1 MRVPGTCRL
10 DFSTATTRLANCRP
24 ICKNHCMAETKF
36 KRPLLK
42 LSGEAFSPGQGMGI
56 DGERMLAIARTIKE
70 ILAVPVEL
78 AVVVGGGNFV
88 RGAQLNIPSIQK
100 ATADY
105 MGMLATVMNAV
116 ALQDT
121 CESIG
126 METRVLSSLD
136 VPRVA
141 EKWVRRRAI
150 RHMEKGR
157 VVIIAAG
164 TGNPHFTT
172 DTAAAQ
178 RAIEIGCDV
187 IIKAT
192 KVDGVYD
199 KDPKTNG
206 DARRFQKLTY
216 QEALEKNL
224 RFMDQTAIALC
235 REHRM
240 PVFVTDMNVP
250 GNIERAIRGEDVGTL
265 IES

>member
-1 MRVPGTCRL
+1 
-10 DFSTATTRLANCRP
+10 
-24 ICKNHCMAETKF
+24 MAETKY

-42 LSGEAFSPGQGMGI
+42 ISGEAFCQPGGHGVEEQALIKLAKTIQGVHALG
-56 DGERMLAIARTIKE
+56 
-70 ILAVPVEL
+70 VEL
-78 AVVVGGGNFV
+78 AVVVGGGNFL
-88 RGAQLNIPSIQK
+88 RGATLNVSCIGK

-105 MGMLATVMNAV
+105 MGMMATVMNAV

-126 METRVLSSLD
+126 LQTRVQSSVD

-141 EKWVRRRAI
+141 EKWVRRKAV

-178 RAIEIGCDV
+178 RAIELSCDV
-187 IIKAT
+187 ILKAT

-199 KDPKTNG
+199 KDPNLHD
-206 DARRFQKLTY
+206 DAERIDRLTY
-216 QEALEKNL
+216 SEALNREL
-224 RFMDQTAIALC
+224 RFMDATAVALC
-235 REHRM
+235 REHKM
-240 PVFVTDMNVP
+240 PLMVFNMNAP
-250 GNIERAIRGEDVGTL
+250 QEIEHAVMGKPVGTL
-265 IES
+265 IEA

>member
-1 MRVPGTCRL
+1 
-10 DFSTATTRLANCRP
+10 
-24 ICKNHCMAETKF
+24 MAAQPRF

-42 LSGEAFSPGQGMGI
+42 LSGEAFCAPGGFGI
-56 DGERMLAIARTIKE
+56 GAEALLALTRTIERAHK
-70 ILAVPVEL
+70 LCPQM

-88 RGAQLNIPSIQK
+88 RGAQLNISSIGK
-100 ATADY
+100 ASADY
-105 MGMLATVMNAV
+105 MGMLATVMNAI
-116 ALQDT
+116 ALQDS

-126 METRVLSSLD
+126 METRVLSSLE
-136 VPRVA
+136 VPAVA
-141 EKWVRRRAI
+141 ERWVRRRAV

-178 RAIEIGCDV
+178 RAVEIGCDV
-187 IIKAT
+187 ILKAT

-199 KDPKTNG
+199 KDPKQFK
-206 DARRFQKLTY
+206 DAKRYTRVTY

-235 REHRM
+235 REHKM
-240 PVFVTDMNVP
+240 PVMVMDMNQV
-250 GNIERAIRGEDVGTL
+250 GEIENAIMGKAVGTL
-265 IES
+265 IEA

>member
-1 MRVPGTCRL
+1 L
-10 DFSTATTRLANCRP
+10 
-24 ICKNHCMAETKF
+24 IMAKTKYR
-36 KRPLLK
+36 RPLIK
-42 LSGEAFSPGQGMGI
+42 LSGEAFSPAGGMGI
-56 DGERMLAIARTIKE
+56 DGQRMLVIAETIKSVVG
-70 ILAVPVEL
+70 LPVEL

-100 ATADY
+100 STADY
-105 MGMLATVMNAV
+105 MGMMATVMNAV

-126 METRVLSSLD
+126 LETRVLSSLD

-141 EKWVRRRAI
+141 ENWIRRRAI

-178 RAIEIGCDV
+178 RAVELGCDV

-199 KDPKTNG
+199 KDPKKHK
-206 DARRFQKLTY
+206 DAKLLHKLTY
-216 QEALEKNL
+216 QDALEKNL

-235 REHRM
+235 REHKM
-240 PVFVTDMNVP
+240 PVLVTDMNEP
-250 GNIERAIRGEDVGTL
+250 GSIEAAIRGVNVGTL

>member
-1 MRVPGTCRL
+1 M
-10 DFSTATTRLANCRP
+10 TR
-24 ICKNHCMAETKF
+24 F

-42 LSGEAFSPGQGMGI
+42 LSGEAFCGSGGFGI
-56 DGERMLAIARTIKE
+56 SEGHLLEIARAIKRV
-70 ILAVPVEL
+70 LDTGVQL

-88 RGAQLNIPSIQK
+88 RGAELNIPAIGK

-105 MGMLATVMNAV
+105 MGMLATVMNAL
-116 ALQDT
+116 ALQDA

-126 METRVLSSLD
+126 LETRVLSSMD

-141 EKWVRRRAI
+141 EKWVRRRAV

-178 RAIEIGCDV
+178 RAVEIGCDV
-187 IIKAT
+187 LIKAT

-199 KDPKTNG
+199 KDPKRHK
-206 DARRFQKLTY
+206 DAKRLSRLTY
-216 QEALEKNL
+216 QQALEQNL
-224 RFMDQTAIALC
+224 RFMDATAVALC
-235 REHRM
+235 REHNL
-240 PVFVTDMNVP
+240 PVQVVDMDAP
-250 GNIERAIRGEDVGTL
+250 GVVVQALRGEDVGTL
-265 IES
+265 IEE

>member
-1 MRVPGTCRL
+1 MTH
-10 DFSTATTRLANCRP
+10 A
-24 ICKNHCMAETKF
+24 KF

-42 LSGEAFSPGQGMGI
+42 LSGEAFSPPGSMGI
-56 DGERMLAIARTIKE
+56 DGERMLSIARTIKSIVE
-70 ILAVPVEL
+70 IPVEL
-78 AVVVGGGNFV
+78 AIVVGGGNFV
-88 RGAQLNIPSIQK
+88 RGAQLNIPSIQL
-100 ATADY
+100 ASADY
-105 MGMLATVMNAV
+105 MGMLATVMNAI

-126 METRVLSSLD
+126 LETRVLSSLD

-141 EKWVRRRAI
+141 ERWVRRRAI

-178 RAIEIGCDV
+178 RSIELGCDV
-187 IIKAT
+187 IVKAT

-199 KDPKTNG
+199 SDPKTNK
-206 DARRFQKLTY
+206 AAKRFTKLTY

-235 REHRM
+235 REHKM

-250 GNIERAIRGEDVGTL
+250 GNIEAAIRGEDVGTL

>member
-1 MRVPGTCRL
+1 MLADGRL
-10 DFSTATTRLANCRP
+10 TRY
-24 ICKNHCMAETKF
+24 KHGMAAKV
-36 KRPLLK
+36 KYARPLLK
-42 LSGEAFSPGQGMGI
+42 LSGEAFGPLNGMGI
-56 DGERMLAIARTIKE
+56 DGERMLAIAMTIKA
-70 ILAVPVEL
+70 ILAIPVQL

-88 RGAQLNIPSIQK
+88 RGAQLNVKYINK

-105 MGMLATVMNAV
+105 MGMLGTVMNAL

-121 CESIG
+121 CESVGI
-126 METRVLSSLD
+126 ETRVLSSLD

-157 VVIIAAG
+157 VAIIAAG

-199 KDPKTNG
+199 SDPKQNKG
-206 DARRFQKLTY
+206 AKRVARLTY

-235 REHRM
+235 KEHKM
-240 PVFVTDMNVP
+240 PVLVTDMNQP
-250 GNIERAIRGEDVGTL
+250 GNIEAAIRGKDVGTL

>member
-1 MRVPGTCRL
+1 MGNP
-10 DFSTATTRLANCRP
+10 
-24 ICKNHCMAETKF
+24 KY

-42 LSGEAFSPGQGMGI
+42 LSGEALGPTQGMGI
-56 DGERMLAIARTIKE
+56 DGERVLSLASTIKDILAIPA
-70 ILAVPVEL
+70 EL
-78 AVVVGGGNFV
+78 AIVVGGGNFI
-88 RGAQLNIPSIQK
+88 RGAQLNIPSINK
-100 ATADY
+100 ASADY

-121 CESIG
+121 CESVG
-126 METRVLSSLD
+126 LETRVLSSLD

-199 KDPKTNG
+199 KDPKTNP
-206 DARRFQKLTY
+206 DAKRFVRLTY

-235 REHRM
+235 REHKM

-250 GNIERAIRGEDVGTL
+250 GNIERAIKGEDVGTL

>member
-1 MRVPGTCRL
+1 L
-10 DFSTATTRLANCRP
+10 STS
-24 ICKNHCMAETKF
+24 TKF

-42 LSGEAFSPGQGMGI
+42 LSGEAFGPEGGMGI
-56 DGERMLAIARTIKE
+56 DRDHLLAIARMVKQVIET
-70 ILAVPVEL
+70 PVEM

-88 RGAQLNIPSIQK
+88 RGAQLNIDCIQK

-116 ALQDT
+116 ALQDA

-126 METRVLSSLD
+126 LETRVLSSID

-150 RHMEKGR
+150 RHMQRGR
-157 VVIIAAG
+157 LVIIGAG

-178 RAIEIGCDV
+178 RAIELGCDV

-199 KDPKTNG
+199 KDPKTNA
-206 DARRFQKLTY
+206 DAKRFERLTY
-216 QEALEKNL
+216 QDALTRNL

-235 REHRM
+235 REHNM
-240 PVFVTDMNVP
+240 PLIVMDMKHADSIQQAV
-250 GNIERAIRGEDVGTL
+250 RGEAIGTL
-265 IES
+265 IEA

>member
-1 MRVPGTCRL
+1 
-10 DFSTATTRLANCRP
+10 
-24 ICKNHCMAETKF
+24 MAESKY

-42 LSGEAFSPGQGMGI
+42 LSGEAFSPGEGMGMGI
-56 DGERMLAIARTIKE
+56 DGGRMLSMAQTIKE
-70 ILAVPVEL
+70 ILEIPVQL
-78 AVVVGGGNFV
+78 AIVVGGGNFI
-88 RGAQLNIPSIQK
+88 RGAQLNIPNIQK
-100 ATADY
+100 STADY
-105 MGMLATVMNAV
+105 MGMMATVMNAV
-116 ALQDT
+116 ALQDI

-126 METRVLSSLD
+126 VQTRVLSSID

-150 RHMEKGR
+150 RHMEKAR
-157 VVIIAAG
+157 VVIIGAG

-178 RAIEIGCDV
+178 RAIELSCDV
-187 IIKAT
+187 IVKAT

-199 KDPKTNG
+199 KDPKTNK
-206 DARRFQKLTY
+206 DAKRFQRLTY

-235 REHRM
+235 REHGK

-265 IES
+265 IEA

>member
-1 MRVPGTCRL
+1 MR
-10 DFSTATTRLANCRP
+10 S
-24 ICKNHCMAETKF
+24 F

-42 LSGEAFSPGQGMGI
+42 LSGEAFGPEGGMGI
-56 DGERMLAIARTIKE
+56 ARDRL
-70 ILAVPVEL
+70 LAVAHTVKSVIETPVEL

-88 RGAQLNIPSIQK
+88 RGAQLNIDCIQK

-116 ALQDT
+116 ALQDA

-126 METRVLSSLD
+126 LETRVLSSID

-150 RHMEKGR
+150 RHMQRGR
-157 VVIIAAG
+157 LVIIGAG

-178 RAIEIGCDV
+178 RAIELGCDV
-187 IIKAT
+187 MIKAT

-199 KDPKTNG
+199 KDPKQNA
-206 DARRFQKLTY
+206 DARRVERLTY
-216 QEALEKNL
+216 QEALERNL

-235 REHRM
+235 REHGM
-240 PVFVTDMNVP
+240 PLIVMDMTDA
-250 GNIERAIRGEDVGTL
+250 ERIKRAVQGEPIGTL

>member
-1 MRVPGTCRL
+1 MPAKAR
-10 DFSTATTRLANCRP
+10 
-24 ICKNHCMAETKF
+24 F

-42 LSGEAFSPGQGMGI
+42 LSGEAFCTAGGFGI
-56 DGERMLAIARTIKE
+56 AAEPLLALSHTIQSVQK
-70 ILAVPVEL
+70 LGVQM

-88 RGAQLNIPSIQK
+88 RGAQLNITSIGK
-100 ATADY
+100 ASADY
-105 MGMLATVMNAV
+105 MGMLATVMNAI
-116 ALQDT
+116 ALQDS

-126 METRVLSSLD
+126 IETRVLSSLE
-136 VPRVA
+136 VPAVA
-141 EKWVRRRAI
+141 ERWVRRRAI

-178 RAIEIGCDV
+178 RAVEIGCDV
-187 IIKAT
+187 ILKAT

-199 KDPKTNG
+199 KDPKKFK
-206 DARRFQKLTY
+206 DAKRYTKVSY

-235 REHRM
+235 REHKM
-240 PVFVTDMNVP
+240 PVMVLDMNDPKQLVQAVL
-250 GNIERAIRGEDVGTL
+250 GKAVGTL
-265 IES
+265 IEA

>member
-1 MRVPGTCRL
+1 M
-10 DFSTATTRLANCRP
+10 TRY
-24 ICKNHCMAETKF
+24 

-42 LSGEAFSPGQGMGI
+42 LSGEAFGAPGEMGI
-56 DGERMLAIARTIKE
+56 NRDRLLTIANMVKSVIE
-70 ILAVPVEL
+70 MPVEL
-78 AVVVGGGNFV
+78 GVVVGGGNFV
-88 RGAQLNIPSIQK
+88 RGAQLNIDCIQK

-116 ALQDT
+116 ALQDA

-126 METRVLSSLD
+126 LETRVLSSID

-150 RHMEKGR
+150 RHMQRGR
-157 VVIIAAG
+157 LVIIAAG

-178 RAIEIGCDV
+178 RAVELGCDV

-199 KDPKTNG
+199 KDPKQNA
-206 DARRFQKLTY
+206 DAQRIERLTY
-216 QEALEKNL
+216 QDAIERNL

-240 PVFVTDMNVP
+240 PLIVMDMSEADR
-250 GNIERAIRGEDVGTL
+250 IKRAVNGEAIGTL

>member
-1 MRVPGTCRL
+1 MSAAKYR
-10 DFSTATTRLANCRP
+10 
-24 ICKNHCMAETKF
+24 
-36 KRPLLK
+36 RPLLK
-42 LSGEAFSPGQGMGI
+42 LSGEALGPESGMGV
-56 DGERMLAIARTIKE
+56 DGDRMLSIAQTIKDV
-70 ILAVPVEL
+70 LAIPVEL
-78 AVVVGGGNFV
+78 AVVVGGGNFI
-88 RGAQLNIPSIQK
+88 RGAQLNVPSIQK
-100 ATADY
+100 STADY
-105 MGMLATVMNAV
+105 MGMLATVMNAI

-126 METRVLSSLD
+126 LGTRVLSSLD

-141 EKWVRRRAI
+141 ERWVRRRAI

-178 RAIEIGCDV
+178 RSIEINCDV

-206 DARRFQKLTY
+206 DAKRFNKLTY

-235 REHRM
+235 REQKM

>member
-1 MRVPGTCRL
+1 
-10 DFSTATTRLANCRP
+10 
-24 ICKNHCMAETKF
+24 MADKPRF
-36 KRPLLK
+36 QRPLLK
-42 LSGEAFSPGQGMGI
+42 ISGEAFGPPGGMGV
-56 DGERMLAIARTIKE
+56 DGERLLAIARTVKSV
-70 ILAVPVEL
+70 LAIPVQL

-88 RGAQLNIPSIQK
+88 RGSQLNVPFIHS
-100 ATADY
+100 ASADY
-105 MGMLATVMNAV
+105 MGMLGTVMNAI
-116 ALQDT
+116 AFQDT

-126 METRVLSSLD
+126 LETRVLSSLD

-141 EKWVRRRAI
+141 EKWVRRRAV

-178 RAIEIGCDV
+178 RAVEIGCDV

-192 KVDGVYD
+192 KVDAVYD
-199 KDPKTNG
+199 KDPKTNK

-235 REHRM
+235 REHKM
-240 PVFVTDMNVP
+240 PVMVVDMNVP
-250 GNIERAIRGEDVGTL
+250 GNIEAAIRGKDVGTL
-265 IES
+265 IEA

>member
-1 MRVPGTCRL
+1 MP
-10 DFSTATTRLANCRP
+10 SPN
-24 ICKNHCMAETKF
+24 KY

-42 LSGEAFSPGQGMGI
+42 LSGEAFCDEGGSGVSG
-56 DGERMLAIARTIKE
+56 DRL
-70 ILAVPVEL
+70 LAVARVISELLKIPVEL

-88 RGAQLNIPSIQK
+88 RGAQLKISSIGK
-100 ATADY
+100 ASADY
-105 MGMLATVMNAV
+105 MGMLATVLNAI

-126 METRVLSSLD
+126 LETRVLSSLE
-136 VPRVA
+136 VPAVA
-141 EKWVRRRAI
+141 ERWVRRRAV
-150 RHMEKGR
+150 RHMQKGR

-178 RAIEIGCDV
+178 RAVEIGCDV

-199 KDPKTNG
+199 KDPNKFK
-206 DARRFQKLTY
+206 DAKRLHKLTY

-235 REHRM
+235 REHKM
-240 PVFVTDMNVP
+240 PVLVTDMNEP
-250 GNIERAIRGEDVGTL
+250 GSIEAAIRGKEVGTL

>member
-1 MRVPGTCRL
+1 MSASKYR
-10 DFSTATTRLANCRP
+10 
-24 ICKNHCMAETKF
+24 
-36 KRPLLK
+36 RPLLK
-42 LSGEAFSPGQGMGI
+42 LSGEALGPDKGMGV
-56 DGERMLAIARTIKE
+56 DGDRMLSIAQTVKD
-70 ILAVPVEL
+70 ILAIPVEL
-78 AVVVGGGNFV
+78 AVVVGGGNFI
-88 RGAQLNIPSIQK
+88 RGAQLNVPSIQK
-100 ATADY
+100 STADY
-105 MGMLATVMNAV
+105 MGMLATVMNAI

-126 METRVLSSLD
+126 LGTRVLSSLD

-141 EKWVRRRAI
+141 ERWVRRRAI

-178 RAIEIGCDV
+178 RSIELGCDV

-206 DARRFQKLTY
+206 DAKRFTKLTY

-235 REHRM
+235 REHKM

>member
-1 MRVPGTCRL
+1 MA
-10 DFSTATTRLANCRP
+10 STN
-24 ICKNHCMAETKF
+24 KY

-42 LSGEAFSPGQGMGI
+42 LSGEAFCDEGGSGVSGS
-56 DGERMLAIARTIKE
+56 RL
-70 ILAVPVEL
+70 LAVAKVINELLKIPVEL

-88 RGAQLNIPSIQK
+88 RGAQLKISSIGK
-100 ATADY
+100 ASADY
-105 MGMLATVMNAV
+105 MGMLATVLNAI

-126 METRVLSSLD
+126 LETRVLSSLE
-136 VPRVA
+136 VPAVA
-141 EKWVRRRAI
+141 ERWVRRRAV
-150 RHMEKGR
+150 RHMQKGR

-178 RAIEIGCDV
+178 RAVEIGCDV

-199 KDPKTNG
+199 KDPNKFA
-206 DARRFQKLTY
+206 DAKRLHKLTY
-216 QEALEKNL
+216 QDALEKNL

-235 REHRM
+235 REHKM
-240 PVFVTDMNVP
+240 PVLVTDMNEP
-250 GNIERAIRGEDVGTL
+250 GSIEAAIRGKEVGTL

>member
-1 MRVPGTCRL
+1 MPA
-10 DFSTATTRLANCRP
+10 TAR
-24 ICKNHCMAETKF
+24 F

-42 LSGEAFSPGQGMGI
+42 LSGEAFCLPGGFGI
-56 DGERMLAIARTIKE
+56 NPEPLLALSHTIKSVHD
-70 ILAVPVEL
+70 LGVQM

-88 RGAQLNIPSIQK
+88 RGAQLNITSIGK
-100 ATADY
+100 ASADY
-105 MGMLATVMNAV
+105 MGMLATVMNAI
-116 ALQDT
+116 ALQDS

-126 METRVLSSLD
+126 METRVLSSLE
-136 VPRVA
+136 VPAVA
-141 EKWVRRRAI
+141 ERWVRRRAI

-178 RAIEIGCDV
+178 RAVEIGCDV
-187 IIKAT
+187 ILKAT

-199 KDPKTNG
+199 KDPKKFK
-206 DARRFQKLTY
+206 DAKRYTRVSY

-235 REHRM
+235 REHKM
-240 PVFVTDMNVP
+240 PVMVMDMNDPKQLVQ
-250 GNIERAIRGEDVGTL
+250 AVMGEAVGTL
-265 IES
+265 IEA

>member
-1 MRVPGTCRL
+1 
-10 DFSTATTRLANCRP
+10 
-24 ICKNHCMAETKF
+24 MAAKA
-36 KRPLLK
+36 KYARPLLK
-42 LSGEAFSPGQGMGI
+42 LSGEAFGPLNGMGI
-56 DGERMLAIARTIKE
+56 DGERMLAIAMTIKA
-70 ILAVPVEL
+70 ILAIPVQL

-88 RGAQLNIPSIQK
+88 RGAQLNVKYINK

-105 MGMLATVMNAV
+105 MGMLGTVMNAI
-116 ALQDT
+116 ALQDI
-121 CESIG
+121 CESVGI
-126 METRVLSSLD
+126 ETRVLSSLD

-157 VVIIAAG
+157 VAIIAAG

-199 KDPKTNG
+199 SDPNQNKG
-206 DARRFQKLTY
+206 AKRVARLTY
-216 QEALEKNL
+216 QSALEKNL

-235 REHRM
+235 KEHKM
-240 PVFVTDMNVP
+240 PVLVTDMNQP
-250 GNIERAIRGEDVGTL
+250 GNIEAAIRGKDVGTL

>member
-1 MRVPGTCRL
+1 MRKARTIVHKKPSPCGPGL
-10 DFSTATTRLANCRP
+10 DLRNAVF
-24 ICKNHCMAETKF
+24 MAKTKY

-42 LSGEAFSPGQGMGI
+42 LSGEAFSPVGAMGI
-56 DGERMLAIARTIKE
+56 DGQRMLAIAKTIKQVLE
-70 ILAVPVEL
+70 IPVEL

-100 ATADY
+100 STADY
-105 MGMLATVMNAV
+105 MGMMATVMNSV

-126 METRVLSSLD
+126 LETRVLSSLD

-141 EKWVRRRAI
+141 ENWIRRRAI

-178 RAIEIGCDV
+178 RAVELGCDV

-199 KDPKTNG
+199 KDPKKHK
-206 DARRFQKLTY
+206 DAKLLHKLTY
-216 QEALEKNL
+216 QDALEKNL

-235 REHRM
+235 REHKM
-240 PVFVTDMNVP
+240 PVLVTDMNEP
-250 GNIERAIRGEDVGTL
+250 GSIEAAIRGENVGTL